1 MANLEIPFSFG
12 NYLVAHE
19 IVLKKY
25 FLDLTGKKN
34 KQEFTCKDKNNKRR
48 VEANQITNNF
58 QTDIENNHN

>member
-34 KQEFTCKDKNNKRR
+34 KQEFHGRTKIIK
-48 VEANQITNNF
+48 EGLTANSNYKQFSNRY
-58 QTDIENNHN
+58 